1 MWQEIRE
8 VASKYFY
15 EVVTAIIIL
24 FIGFGLGILVK
35 KLLARLLKEVGLN
48 KVMAKVSITQDV
60 EKGISIGV
68 SSLIYV
74 ITIIIFLRQLGLQSV
89 VLYLILGA
97 VLMLMI
103 LTLMVGLKDVIP
115 NLVGWVAL
123 QRKGTIKEGR
133 RVQIR
138 EIEGVVEHIGYLE
151 TEIKTEQG
159 DILCVPNSLFMKS
172 KYRLNN

>member
-15 EVVTAIIIL
+15 EVITAIIIL

-48 KVMAKVSITQDV
+48 KGMAKVGITHDV
-60 EKGISIGV
+60 EKGISVGV

-74 ITIIIFLRQLGLQSV
+74 ITVIIFLRQLGLQSV

-97 VLMLMI
+97 VLMLII

-115 NLVGWVAL
+115 NLV
-123 QRKGTIKEGR
+123 
-133 RVQIR
+133 
-138 EIEGVVEHIGYLE
+138 
-151 TEIKTEQG
+151 
-159 DILCVPNSLFMKS
+159 
-172 KYRLNN
+172 